1 MPARR
6 GLRRRRA
13 TRSLGIAAVAL
24 LVVAVLAGWQLQA
37 SADRVRD
44 DLTLAKRLLGQAS
57 TAGPTS
63 LARREALLQAVQPAI
78 TDARAQLRSWPLRQ
92 LGAAPLL
99 GRDVRLASAA
109 AAGAEQTAGAARA
122 VVDALSR
129 IGSGRLTGAALT
141 ATADAFQHLADVSA
155 DQAKWVRAKRPLLLD
170 RQQREFLAGADQAAR
185 RAGQITQVLRLV
197 ARMYGSPRPAHLFLG
212 FQNPAELRGTGGLI
226 GQYGILQGS
235 ASGPKL
241 ITVDSYDTL
250 NRRAAGLAPRPGPAG
265 LYPAKPDGVPNI
277 WSSVNL
283 APHLPK
289 VGRDIVELYR
299 RTVGPPLDAVVLIDP
314 LAVAGILKVSG
325 PFYAAGSRITAT
337 NVVDRTLIEAYVRFA
352 DDRAARRRFLADVAH
367 QTFASL
373 RRGLERDPEGL
384 VRALGAAARG
394 RHLQLYA
401 VDMGVEQALLD
412 LGLAGNAAPPASGD
426 YLLPVGVN
434 TAGNKLDAF
443 LQRKLRYAVTLDADG
458 GAHAAVEIEL
468 RNSVRPSRL
477 PVYVV
482 GPYDRRFRAGEHRVY
497 QVLYVAGDY
506 AFSRATLNRHPVL
519 AEARRDVGAL
529 TLAQQ
534 VRIPAGRTVT
544 LGYKLERARA
554 AEVSGRLMRY
564 ELLLRPQ
571 ATVRPDSLEV
581 VVRAPDG
588 WRFVGLPTGS
598 RVDRSSARW
607 SGPLDHEWTMTFVLE
622 RSV

>member
-92 LGAAPLL
+92 LGVAPLL

-129 IGSGRLTGAALT
+129 IGRGRLTGATLT

-337 NVVDRTLIEAYVRFA
+337 NVVDRTLVEAYMRFA

-401 VDMGVEQALLD
+401 VDRGVEQALLD
-412 LGLAGNAAPPASGD
+412 LGLAGSAAPPASGD

-443 LQRKLRYAVTLDADG
+443 LHRKLRYAVTLDADG

-588 WRFVGLPTGS
+588 WRFVGLPAGS

-607 SGPLDHEWTMTFVLE
+607 SGPLDHEWTMTFLLE